1 MLIGWQKRNVKAGDK
16 LKEKQ
21 QYVVRWLQEVHQV
34 SCELYVTVNSIL
46 LKDFPLT

>member
-21 QYVVRWLQEVHQV
+21 QYVGAL
-34 SCELYVTVNSIL
+34 VTRSASSVL
-46 LKDFPLT
+46 